1 MSRAYQQPRSR
12 KAVPD
17 VNPAQQ
23 ALYMT
28 FSASYRDLD
37 ETDAL
42 FLRQMCWIPQEFR
55 DANGH
60 MDTRLAA
67 AASGKSPAQGRD
79 ALERL
84 TALFLLNRSGDDEF
98 RLHGSHEEF
107 IRCLASEAMQER
119 EREDVLARLRAW
131 RCREDGR

>member
-1 MSRAYQQPRSR
+1 
-12 KAVPD
+12 
-17 VNPAQQ
+17 
-23 ALYMT
+23 MT
-28 FSASYRDLD
+28 FSASYRGLD

-55 DANGH
+55 DASGH
-60 MDTRLAA
+60 VDTGLAA
-67 AASGKSPAQGRD
+67 AASGKPPAQARG

-84 TALFLLNRSGDDEF
+84 AALFLLDRSGDDGF

-107 IRCLASEAMQER
+107 IRCLASEAMRER

-131 RCREDGR
+131 RCREDGQ